1 MRRRFI
7 AKSQGLVEFAL
18 VLPIVVLI
26 IFGLLETGR
35 LLFIYS
41 SVITSARGAV
51 RYASATGVNDAGIPR
66 YQDCDGIRNE
76 ARRTAFVN
84 VIRDDQIVIQHD
96 SGPSTTAITYC
107 PAGTSVDTSFTPQS
121 GDRVL
126 VTVSTDFVP
135 MVPGLLPFPS
145 FTITASNARTI
156 LGSIS
161 VQSTP
166 DSDGEGG
173 GGGGGGSGSL
183 TLSKSASPSQYSYV
197 GQVIY
202 YTYTLTNSGSTSLSS
217 PYTISDNKIPNVN
230 CSAATSPLAPGA
242 STTCTGTYTIT
253 QADLDAGSVTNQA
266 TATAR
271 SGSNTVTSNQATAT
285 ITAVQTPGL
294 SLTKQANPTVAGQ
307 GSTVTYTYTLTNSG
321 NVTLT
326 APYAVSDNKISN
338 VSCPNTPSAL
348 APGASVTCTATYTI
362 TAADVAAGQ
371 VVNVATA
378 TAKFGANMVTSNQA
392 SASVLTRPLDLQ
404 VTANPSLVSQAG
416 QVITYT
422 YTVTNVGNS
431 TLTGL
436 NIADTLVTNITC
448 GTTTLSPGQSTICT
462 GTYTVTQANLDSG
475 SAITNQSTANGSY
488 PSGTVS
494 SPTVTTTVLVQRMP
508 ALTLVK
514 SASPNPA
521 TTLGQTVTYTYTLQ
535 NVGNVTLTAPYTITD
550 DKISAV
556 NCSSATS
563 PLLPGQSTTCTAT
576 YQITQ
581 VDLDNGSVTNTAQ
594 ATARDARDGT
604 TIISS
609 ASVSYTLITY
619 NAPRLKLSITAAPN
633 PATAV
638 GQNVQITFT
647 LKNTGNTSL
656 QAPFTISYTIQSASY
671 TLSCGTGVLG
681 LGASL
686 NCYANYTVTSSD
698 AAAGQFL
705 INATASATSPAVT
718 SNSASYSVEVTICDV
733 RHSTIATQWNPGKIS
748 MTIYNYGNFT
758 IRVSSITIYW
768 NTQRNNTITNIL
780 LGGLQIWPAGGGSGS
795 VGYSPASFSIT
806 GNNSI
811 GPGASPILEFRLSKK
826 YTSSNDERIVVQFME
841 PACRILDSND
851 NTQLP

>member
-1 MRRRFI
+1 MRRFI

-66 YQDCDGIRNE
+66 YQDCNGIRNE

-96 SGPSTTAITYC
+96 GGPGTTAITYC
-107 PAGTSVDTSFTPQS
+107 PPGTSVDTSFTPKS

-161 VQSTP
+161 IQSTP
-166 DSDGEGG
+166 GSGGG

-197 GQVIY
+197 GQVIS

-253 QADLDAGSVTNQA
+253 QADLDTGSVTNQA

-285 ITAVQTPGL
+285 VTAVQTPGL
-294 SLTKQANPTVAGQ
+294 SLTKRANPTVAGE

-338 VSCPNTPSAL
+338 VSCPNTPSSL
-348 APGASVTCTATYTI
+348 APGANVTCTATYTI
-362 TAADVAAGQ
+362 TAADVAAGW
-371 VVNVATA
+371 VANVATA
-378 TAKFGANMVTSNQA
+378 TAKFGANTVTSNQA

-404 VTANPSLVSQAG
+404 VMANPSSVSRAG

-436 NIADTLVTNITC
+436 SIADTLVTNITC
-448 GTTTLSPGQSTICT
+448 GTTTLSSGQSTTCT

-475 SAITNQSTANGSY
+475 SAITNQSTASGSY
-488 PSGTVS
+488 PSGTIS
-494 SPTVTTTVLVQRMP
+494 SSTVTTTVLIQRMP
-508 ALTLVK
+508 ALILQK

-535 NVGNVTLTAPYTITD
+535 NAGNVTLTAPYTVTD
-550 DKISAV
+550 DKISSV

-563 PLLPGQSTTCTAT
+563 PLPPGQSTTCSAT

-581 VDLDNGSVTNTAQ
+581 MDLDNGSVVNTAQ

-619 NAPRLKLSITAAPN
+619 DAPRLKLSITAVPN

-638 GQNVQITFT
+638 GQSVQITFT
-647 LKNTGNTSL
+647 LKNTGNRPL
-656 QAPFTISYTIQSASY
+656 QAPFTISYTIQSTSY

-698 AAAGQFL
+698 ASAGQFS
-705 INATASATSPAVT
+705 INAIATTSPAVT
-718 SNSASYSVEVTICDV
+718 SNSASYLVAVTICDV
-733 RHSTIATQWNPGKIS
+733 RHSTITTQWNPGKIL

-758 IRVSSITIYW
+758 IRVNNITIYW
-768 NTQRNNTITNIL
+768 NTQGNNAITNIF
-780 LGGLQIWPAGGGSGS
+780 LGSLQIWPAGGGSGS
-795 VGYSPASFSIT
+795 VGVSPASFSIT
-806 GNNSI
+806 SNNSI
-811 GPGASPILEFRLSKK
+811 GPGATPILEFRLSKK
-826 YTSSNDERIVVQFME
+826 YSSSSNERIVVQFME
-841 PACRILDSND
+841 PACPILDSND